1 MNYNMLEHTQIK
13 STATICTCVWNAYKV
28 QLKQHIEEGKKQSIF
43 FTLEKETNVTAAMK
57 GKEGRK
63 REGSGTQLEAW

>member
-1 MNYNMLEHTQIK
+1 
-13 STATICTCVWNAYKV
+13 VWNAYKV

-63 REGSGTQLEAW
+63 REGSGTQLEA